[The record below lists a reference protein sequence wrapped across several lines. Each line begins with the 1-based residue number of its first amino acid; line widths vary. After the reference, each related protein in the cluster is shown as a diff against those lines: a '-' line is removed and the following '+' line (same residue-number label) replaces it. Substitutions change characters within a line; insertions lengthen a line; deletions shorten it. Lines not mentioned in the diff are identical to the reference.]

1 MRIPPIRRVSS
12 VSRALQPRHLAF
24 TETRYIGTTPGIAA
38 ITRFAFGRQQHANPQ
53 APGNRC
59 GDEAVGGGDDHQLVA
74 GLAMLAQQRLA
85 LGQNDRL
92 DDPGHELGLPAR
104 QLGSLGA
111 RQDGLGEA
119 LVGHHVELAG
129 AVVGVE
135 GIVACTVFDGIDAAG
150 LAEEFAPAVV
160 AVAGQQGVV
169 EVEEG
174 KAHVCIPGS

>member
-1 MRIPPIRRVSS
+1 MAGV
-12 VSRALQPRHLAF
+12 
-24 TETRYIGTTPGIAA
+24 AA
-38 ITRFAFGRQQHANPQ
+38 VFHAAFGGQQGLDAQ
-53 APGNRC
+53 ARGNRR
-59 GDEAVGGGDDHQLVA
+59 GDETVGGGDDHQLVA

-92 DDPGHELGLPAR
+92 DDLGHELGLPAR

-119 LVGHHVELAG
+119 LVGHHIELAG

-174 KAHVCIPGS
+174 KAHVWIPGS